1 MPIKEASC
9 GHSNEHVLHLLTYPV
24 RRGARSESTS
34 AKVALMRMKMKAEGQ
49 DSVPQVCTVPH
60 LPLSDLLLCVY
71 QRNAKLS
78 VFFLLLLLLLLLLH
92 TFHVGLVLQFYMQS
106 ERVYYEVQ
114 LPKEYGLP
122 NKPMFFSKVRV
133 VTDKQEV
140 TLLTQYTQQEWAV
153 GRVIDFVAEKFK
165 LRNENNKQC
174 TQVKTTTTNVQIVQF
189 GPAGF

>member
-78 VFFLLLLLLLLLLH
+78 VFFVVVIVVVVVAYLSCWVGVTILH
-92 TFHVGLVLQFYMQS
+92 
-106 ERVYYEVQ
+106 
-114 LPKEYGLP
+114 
-122 NKPMFFSKVRV
+122 
-133 VTDKQEV
+133 
-140 TLLTQYTQQEWAV
+140 
-153 GRVIDFVAEKFK
+153 AE
-165 LRNENNKQC
+165 
-174 TQVKTTTTNVQIVQF
+174 
-189 GPAGF
+189 